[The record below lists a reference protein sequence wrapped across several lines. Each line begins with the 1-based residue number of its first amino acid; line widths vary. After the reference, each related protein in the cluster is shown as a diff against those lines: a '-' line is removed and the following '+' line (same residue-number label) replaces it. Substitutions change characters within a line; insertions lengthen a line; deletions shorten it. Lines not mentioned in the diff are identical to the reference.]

1 MQGSGL
7 QGSGLQGSGLQ
18 GLMPPLIPLGAQHP
32 SKLQALTPRFKDL
45 YSGRKAVFEV
55 TSLKPA
61 RAYRF
66 RLRAQRMLAGGK
78 RLAKGLRAAE
88 WSPWYEAVFSCAAAP
103 PLQLLPLGLSEAGA
117 SAHTLRLLCRGLV
130 GCGAPITCVRL
141 ELQVP

>member
-1 MQGSGL
+1 MADQPLPEPPPDEAGTGLQGSGL

-45 YSGRKAVFEV
+45 YSGRKAIFEV

-78 RLAKGLRAAE
+78 RLAKGLR
-88 WSPWYEAVFSCAAAP
+88 
-103 PLQLLPLGLSEAGA
+103 
-117 SAHTLRLLCRGLV
+117 
-130 GCGAPITCVRL
+130 
-141 ELQVP
+141 

>member
-1 MQGSGL
+1 
-7 QGSGLQGSGLQ
+7 
-18 GLMPPLIPLGAQHP
+18 MPLRGDLAHTYHGYTYY
-32 SKLQALTPRFKDL
+32 ALLLLFEVRSRHT
-45 YSGRKAVFEV
+45 YSGYTYYGKV

-141 ELQVP
+141 ELQVQ

>member
-1 MQGSGL
+1 MIYYDCTITLRGDA
-7 QGSGLQGSGLQ
+7 
-18 GLMPPLIPLGAQHP
+18 P
-32 SKLQALTPRFKDL
+32 QASARAYRHT
-45 YSGRKAVFEV
+45 YSGYTYYGKV

-88 WSPWYEAVFSCAAAP
+88 WSPWYEAIFSCTAAP
-103 PLQLLPLGLSEAGA
+103 PLQLLPLGLTEAGA